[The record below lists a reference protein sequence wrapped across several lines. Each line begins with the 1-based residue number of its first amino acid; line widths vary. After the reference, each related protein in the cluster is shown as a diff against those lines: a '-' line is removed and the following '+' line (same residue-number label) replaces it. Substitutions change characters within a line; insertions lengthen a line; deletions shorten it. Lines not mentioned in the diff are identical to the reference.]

1 MKEFG
6 EVLEN
11 VDLKKYNTYRIGGKA
26 RYLIKPYNI
35 ESLELLI
42 NYLNNNNNIKY
53 LVIGN
58 GSNIILPDED
68 YDGVI
73 ILLSNLNKC
82 IINKDEVYVEAGEM
96 LNVFVMNIVNNNL
109 GGIENLCG
117 IPGTLG
123 GAIVQNAGCYGTN
136 ISDKLISVSYL
147 ENGKVFEIKNS
158 ECNFSYRD
166 SIFKSNKNKI
176 ILSAKFKF
184 NFKNKDEMLSIIKEN
199 NQKRKNS
206 QPLEFP
212 NAGSVFRNP
221 VNLSSGKLI
230 DEAGLK
236 GYNINDAY
244 VSIKHANFIINRGNA
259 TSKDIIDLI
268 NYIKKVI
275 LEKYNIELILEQE
288 IIKY

>member
-42 NYLNNNNNIKY
+42 NYLNNNNIKY

-184 NFKNKDEMLSIIKEN
+184 NFKNKEEMLSIIKEN

-206 QPLEFP
+206 QPLEYP

>member
-26 RYLIKPYNI
+26 RYLVKPYDI
-35 ESLELLI
+35 ESLNLLI
-42 NYLNNNNNIKY
+42 NYLNNNNIKY

-82 IINKDEVYVEAGEM
+82 IINKDEVYVEAGKM
-96 LNVFVMNIVNNNL
+96 LNVFIMNVVNNNL
-109 GGIENLCG
+109 SGIENLCG

-158 ECNFSYRD
+158 ECNFSYRN

-184 NFKNKDEMLSIIKEN
+184 DFKNKDEMLSIIKEN
-199 NQKRKNS
+199 NQKRKNV
-206 QPLEFP
+206 QPLEYP

-244 VSIKHANFIINRGNA
+244 VSIKHANFIINKGNA

-268 NYIKKVI
+268 NFIKKVI

>member
-42 NYLNNNNNIKY
+42 NYLNNNNIKY

-82 IINKDEVYVEAGEM
+82 IINKDEVYIEAGEM

-147 ENGKVFEIKNS
+147 ENGKIFEIKNS

-184 NFKNKDEMLSIIKEN
+184 DFKNKDEMLSIIKEN
-199 NQKRKNS
+199 NQRRKNG
-206 QPLEFP
+206 QPLEYS

-221 VNLSSGKLI
+221 INLSSGKLI

-244 VSIKHANFIINRGNA
+244 ISSKHANFIINKGNA

>member
-42 NYLNNNNNIKY
+42 NYLNNNNIKY

-184 NFKNKDEMLSIIKEN
+184 NFKNKDEN
-199 NQKRKNS
+199 
-206 QPLEFP
+206 
-212 NAGSVFRNP
+212 
-221 VNLSSGKLI
+221 
-230 DEAGLK
+230 DE
-236 GYNINDAY
+236 
-244 VSIKHANFIINRGNA
+244 
-259 TSKDIIDLI
+259 
-268 NYIKKVI
+268 
-275 LEKYNIELILEQE
+275 
-288 IIKY
+288 